1 MPQQKLEL
9 VTIQEIPFK
18 AYKGVI
24 KQTDGIYATSNGNGK
39 YKFDRENICEND
51 RPLQLCN
58 SSGFHFSLMLK
69 DVLKHVPCGKN
80 TEYYEIEVFGEHLL
94 GKDKGIT
101 KAFRFG
107 RKIED
112 SEIDDLITSENM
124 GEILKSV
131 QKIQNDFPY
140 SILGGSLALYLY
152 GCKLERFKDY
162 NSDIDISVP
171 FYYGFENVS
180 DVKPVDGSWVQ
191 KTTDKNYGN
200 DFNYSFTIDD
210 TDVDV
215 RIDANQKYQVIE
227 YCGFKYKVALLPV
240 IIAAKCEYA
249 LKGQIK
255 HSGDLMELMA
265 NKTKPKNTDDF
276 IL

>member
-1 MPQQKLEL
+1 M
-9 VTIQEIPFK
+9 QETTLK

-24 KQTDGIYATSNGNGK
+24 RQSDGIYATSSGNGK
-39 YKFDRENICEND
+39 FKFEKENICDND

-58 SSGFHFSLMLK
+58 SSGFHFSLTLK
-69 DVLKHVPCGKN
+69 EVLKHVPQGRIS
-80 TEYYEIEVFGEHLL
+80 EYYEIEVFGEYLL

-101 KAFRFG
+101 KAFRFI

-112 SEIDDLITSENM
+112 SEIDNLVTSENM

-171 FYYGFENVS
+171 FYYGFENIS
-180 DVKPVDGSWVQ
+180 NNKTNNDLLFRG
-191 KTTDKNYGN
+191 TTDKNYGN

-249 LKGQIK
+249 LKGQVK
-255 HSGDLMELMA
+255 HNDDLMEMM
-265 NKTKPKNTDDF
+265 TKKVNPKNVIDDLIF
-276 IL
+276 